1 MINLI
6 QNNNKINFQ
15 GRVQMPPEKLII
27 KMIKEIDVFGYKQK
41 QLARELVQR
50 EQRSEFDNK
59 KSLFQNFKE
68 MFFSRKTKVSE
79 IKPEKTLKDFWRESL
94 GEMKNLVE
102 HKLPDEYVLRIRKGD
117 SRFINFR
124 ITRGKEYICGYS
136 GSIVS
141 PLNPL
146 SCVKKYVE
154 IISHPDYKSKFND
167 FKQIIPDLTENIFVM
182 HNKNFIQPRI
192 LKWVEANKILNEE
205 ARLKKLQVKLSLQN
219 EEFGQYNKIQG
230 VIKDKNDKQIYNS
243 TFEFKNFRRIH
254 EILVDTITNEMLS
267 KIKDA

>member
-1 MINLI
+1 
-6 QNNNKINFQ
+6 
-15 GRVQMPPEKLII
+15 MPPEKFFA
-27 KMIKEIDVFGYKQK
+27 KMIDGIDIFGYKQK
-41 QLARELVQR
+41 QLAKELISK
-50 EQRSEFDNK
+50 EQNNKPILK
-59 KSLFQNFKE
+59 KSFIQKWKDAFFFKKNNE
-68 MFFSRKTKVSE
+68 KKIVA
-79 IKPEKTLKDFWRESL
+79 EKTLNDFWHESL

-117 SRFINFR
+117 SRFVNFR
-124 ITRGKEYICGYS
+124 ITRGKEYICGYT

-182 HNKNFIQPRI
+182 HNKNFIQPRM

-205 ARLKKLQVKLSLQN
+205 AKLKKLQVKLSLQN

-243 TFEFKNFRRIH
+243 TFEFKNFRGIH
-254 EILVDTITNEMLS
+254 EILVDTITTLMS
-267 KIKDA
+267 RKIKDA